1 MLDVGS
7 SSIKLGHGGEDG
19 PRLVYPS
26 VIDCCCPF
34 NCCRHMDISVKNP
47 QHII

>member
-7 SSIKLGHGGEDG
+7 SSIKLGYGGEDG

-26 VIDCCCPF
+26 RLLLSF
-34 NCCRHMDISVKNP
+34 
-47 QHII
+47 